1 MKIRVQLILESAD
14 GAEPETITEE
24 IGCFSRAN
32 EGQDLLG
39 LSLAESKE
47 LLSELQ
53 KRLITQQITMQM
65 RSFSHCDDCGQP
77 RRRNGQQQ
85 ITYRTL
91 FGNMKLKGQ
100 RYYHCECQ
108 SHPTKTLNPLT
119 QLVPE
124 RTSPEFAFLQAKW
137 ASLVSY
143 GMTVKLLED
152 VLPLQANVA
161 STMRKTQQTAER
173 IEEELGEEQ
182 HVYIDGSA
190 RQISQLP
197 DPSDRLCVGID
208 GGFVRGRADDTY
220 KAGHFEV
227 IVGKSLADDCPSKR
241 FAFVQTYDE
250 KPKRRL
256 YETLKSQG
264 MQMNQDITFL
274 SDGGDDVRELQYYL
288 NPNAEHLLDWFHVTM
303 KITVMKQMAKGI
315 NDKTVVEKALATLHR
330 IKYRLWHG
338 HVETA
343 LLAIGTLQELCHAD
357 DDEDVT
363 LKYKQLHQA
372 AEAFETYIRNNAHFI
387 TNYAERHRYGE
398 RISTGFVESTVNEV
412 VSKRMV
418 KKQQMRWTRKGAHLL
433 LQVRIKTLN
442 DDLRGQFETWY
453 PPLAAAQPIFNGS
466 VQHTV

>member
-1 MKIRVQLILESAD
+1 MLNLKQLLKKSAV
-14 GAEPETITEE
+14 
-24 IGCFSRAN
+24 FSRSD
-32 EGQDLLG
+32 EGHDLLG

-53 KRLITQQITMQM
+53 KRLITQQIAVQLQP
-65 RSFSHCDDCGQP
+65 FSCCEECGQP

-91 FGNMKLKGQ
+91 FGNMKLFGQ
-100 RYYHCECQ
+100 RYYHCDCQ
-108 SHPTKTLNPLT
+108 SHPTKTFNPLA

-124 RTSPEFAFLQAKW
+124 RTSPEFAFLQTKW

-143 GMTVKLLED
+143 WMTVKLLED
-152 VLPLQANVA
+152 VLPLQVNVA
-161 STMRKTQQTAER
+161 TTMRKTQQAAER
-173 IEEELGEEQ
+173 IEAELGEEH
-182 HVYIDGSA
+182 HVYMDGSA

-197 DPSDRLCVGID
+197 DPGDRLFVGID
-208 GGFVRGRADDTY
+208 GGFIRGRADDNY

-303 KITVMKQMAKGI
+303 KIT
-315 NDKTVVEKALATLHR
+315 
-330 IKYRLWHG
+330 
-338 HVETA
+338 
-343 LLAIGTLQELCHAD
+343 
-357 DDEDVT
+357 
-363 LKYKQLHQA
+363 
-372 AEAFETYIRNNAHFI
+372 
-387 TNYAERHRYGE
+387 
-398 RISTGFVESTVNEV
+398 
-412 VSKRMV
+412 
-418 KKQQMRWTRKGAHLL
+418 
-433 LQVRIKTLN
+433 
-442 DDLRGQFETWY
+442 
-453 PPLAAAQPIFNGS
+453 
-466 VQHTV
+466 